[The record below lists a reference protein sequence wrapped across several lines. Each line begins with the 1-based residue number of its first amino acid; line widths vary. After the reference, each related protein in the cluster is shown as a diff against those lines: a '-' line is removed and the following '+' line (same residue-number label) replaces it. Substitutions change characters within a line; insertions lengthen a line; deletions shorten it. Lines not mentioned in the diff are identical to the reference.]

1 MGLIADQT
9 HPKTELVNLEDISV
23 ETTHNSTWKIKT
35 KENTEEWIRYKKKK
49 KIQQD
54 GQKTYLQNNKR
65 KKRANPEYYTQLK
78 YLR

>member
-49 KIQQD
+49 KN
-54 GQKTYLQNNKR
+54 TAR
-65 KKRANPEYYTQLK
+65 WPENIPSKQ
-78 YLR
+78 